1 MLTGAT
7 VINCCFEIDAFYP
20 LDGILKQAL
29 EHVRF
34 NRIRRF
40 SVSEFDGTHQPIF
53 KVRMVSFNVEGDIT
67 ERERCPERL
76 NEILIQQVTDNTYTD
91 S

>member
-7 VINCCFEIDAFYP
+7 VINRRFEIDAFYP
-20 LDGILKQAL
+20 LTGILKQAL

-40 SVSEFDGTHQPIF
+40 SVSELNGTHQPIF
-53 KVRMVSFNVEGDIT
+53 KVRMVSFNIEGDIT
-67 ERERCPERL
+67 ERERRSERL
-76 NEILIQQVTDNTYTD
+76 NEILI
-91 S
+91 